1 MEEALAGAA
10 AGRGGVVLVAGEP
23 GIGKTRLAE
32 EVVARAGARGWSA
45 AWGRGVEGATPAFW
59 PWVEVIRSLAAGTGP
74 DVLTAVSGAGG
85 AELLHV
91 VPERGSLAGA
101 APGPPPALDGGT
113 VQHRLFEAIARLLD
127 ARARHQP
134 LVVVLDDLHWADRA
148 SLEVLALL
156 ASRISATA
164 AAVVGTYRSTELRAG
179 HPLADTLAALARH
192 QVVERIELGGLDEAE
207 VGCLIAAVA
216 GRPVPADVVASV
228 AARTGGNPFFVTEL
242 ARTMGSH
249 VALVEG
255 AAAGGV
261 PAPVAEVVRHRL
273 SRLPDATRALLEI
286 AAVAGSEFECA
297 SLEAATDLG
306 PDRTLDLVEAALLT
320 GLGVGGPGRSRE
332 IPVQPRPRPGHDPRR
347 AGSDPPGPGPRP
359 GGRSRPGA
367 PRRRRRPRPRGRP
380 PPRGRRPGCRGR
392 PGPPPVLR
400 AVEVAAGRL
409 AEEQAE
415 DLLRRALG
423 LVDQLPPGPD
433 RDRQRLDVLLRLHA
447 SLMKSNGWTGAETQR
462 VLTEARRWSDQLGQ
476 GREQMQ
482 LLYGAWAAED
492 VGARYAAAAAV
503 ADELLAVAAASGRPA
518 DLVVAHLAAA
528 SCAFSRGQPAAS
540 PAHLERAVALPE
552 GVEDPSL
559 AVAADPG
566 PPRQCAARRLDPG
579 RLRPVRRGRGA
590 GRAVGGRRRGR
601 RSPLHAG
608 VGPHGARHRGRVGP
622 QPGRGRAAG

>member
-1 MEEALAGAA
+1 VPPRDGVGWCSWPASPGSARPAWPRRWWPGPVPGGGQRPGAGVWRGRRPPSGRGSSRAPA
-10 AGRGGVVLVAGEP
+10 GRHPGRPRPPPGRGAHRAGGAGRGRGGLLDRGRRRPPRARRRRCQRRRPHRRDPILRHRARPHDG
-23 GIGKTRLAE
+23 
-32 EVVARAGARGWSA
+32 VARCARG
-45 AWGRGVEGATPAFW
+45 
-59 PWVEVIRSLAAGTGP
+59 
-74 DVLTAVSGAGG
+74 
-85 AELLHV
+85 
-91 VPERGSLAGA
+91 
-101 APGPPPALDGGT
+101 
-113 VQHRLFEAIARLLD
+113 
-127 ARARHQP
+127 
-134 LVVVLDDLHWADRA
+134 
-148 SLEVLALL
+148 
-156 ASRISATA
+156 
-164 AAVVGTYRSTELRAG
+164 
-179 HPLADTLAALARH
+179 
-192 QVVERIELGGLDEAE
+192 
-207 VGCLIAAVA
+207 
-216 GRPVPADVVASV
+216 
-228 AARTGGNPFFVTEL
+228 
-242 ARTMGSH
+242 
-249 VALVEG
+249 EG

-347 AGSDPPGPGPRP
+347 AGIDPPGPGPRP